1 MGINLLPKLWLVGVK
16 PQITRVEE
24 RCALDEEW
32 VRTDFDK
39 AEVRMLA

>member
-1 MGINLLPKLWLVGVK
+1 MNGNKSSTEAMAST
-16 PQITRVEE
+16 TRVEE
-24 RCALDEEW
+24 RSALDEEW

>member
-1 MGINLLPKLWLVGVK
+1 MGINLLPKLWLVN
-16 PQITRVEE
+16 TRVEE
-24 RCALDEEW
+24 RSALDEEW